1 MAGEEE
7 GTHRHTGKEKAEP
20 PHHRGPHSDG
30 LAEETVVTSGRR
42 HLLRKWSLE
51 TVLFMPDTSSSKVV
65 IGEWPLVHRLPRS
78 SLLTFSVSRFL
89 CLSKHVDTKERNV
102 AKVYKTKTFYS

>member
-7 GTHRHTGKEKAEP
+7 GTHHHTDKEKTEP

-30 LAEETVVTSGRR
+30 VAEETVVTSGRR

-51 TVLFMPDTSSSKVV
+51 TVVFTPTSSSNVV
-65 IGEWPLVHRLPRS
+65 VGEWPLAHRPPRRS
-78 SLLTFSVSRFL
+78 SYFL
-89 CLSKHVDTKERNV
+89 CLSLSLST
-102 AKVYKTKTFYS
+102 